1 MEITVKKFGG
11 TSVAGIEK
19 IKRIAQN
26 LADAK
31 RRGENI
37 VTVVSAMGKTTDN
50 LTRLAYKVTG
60 NPGKREMDM
69 LLTAGERISMSLLS
83 IALQDLGVESI
94 SFTGSQSGII
104 TNCNHGNARILDVK
118 AFRIREEL
126 EKGKLVI
133 VAGFQGVS
141 GQKEVTTLG
150 RGGSDTTAVALA
162 AYLGAKHCE
171 IYTDVDGIYTTDPR
185 YNDNAE
191 CLKQIDYGSCIA
203 LAARGAQVIHPRA
216 VEFASIYG
224 IDVEVKS
231 SFTFSVGTMIGD
243 SEEMEERKITAL
255 TSREDLLAV
264 TIDCEELY
272 GRIIEKI
279 GFELFAYQIDKGNL
293 ILFLEDKYESELVDI
308 LSKLECQPCL
318 MQRNISCITVV
329 GAGIQSNLIL
339 VRELLELFKEEQE
352 TLLYMNTPI
361 NGISFYIES
370 EKITDLVSDIHNRF
384 IETKDK

>member
-11 TSVAGIEK
+11 TSVASIEK
-19 IKRIAQN
+19 IKRIAEN

-162 AYLGAKHCE
+162 AYLGAKRCE
-171 IYTDVDGIYTTDPR
+171 IYTDVDGIYSTDPR
-185 YNDNAE
+185 YNDNANRLE
-191 CLKQIDYGSCIA
+191 QIDYDSCIA

-216 VEFASIYG
+216 VEFASIYD
-224 IDVEVKS
+224 IKVEVKS
-231 SFTFSVGTMIGD
+231 SFTFAEGTMIGD
-243 SEEMEERKITAL
+243 IEEMEERRITAI
-255 TSREDLLAV
+255 TSKEKLVAV
-264 TIDCEELY
+264 TLDENCDF
-272 GRIIEKI
+272 GKVIESI
-279 GFELFAYQIDKGNL
+279 TFGLFAYEIDKGKL
-293 ILFLEDKYESELVDI
+293 VLFIEDKCKDELVDV
-308 LSKLECQPCL
+308 LNELECQPCL
-318 MQRNISCITVV
+318 MQDKLSCLTAV
-329 GAGIQSNLIL
+329 GAGIHSNLKL
-339 VRELLELFKEEQE
+339 VKELIDFFKAKDIDI
-352 TLLYMNTPI
+352 TYMNTPI
-361 NGISFYIES
+361 NGISFYLENIETT
-370 EKITDLVSDIHNRF
+370 ELVTEIHNRF
-384 IETKDK
+384 IEIKD